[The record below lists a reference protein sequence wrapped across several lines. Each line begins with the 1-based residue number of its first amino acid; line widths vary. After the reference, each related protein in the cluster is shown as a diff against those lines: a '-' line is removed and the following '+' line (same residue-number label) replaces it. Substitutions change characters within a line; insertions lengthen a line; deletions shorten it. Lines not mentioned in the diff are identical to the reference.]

1 MKQGESGSHDSVQLG
16 HYSGGPSE
24 VFSKKFEDIK
34 RPSNSQRNSSHYSH
48 KLLLE
53 MTQDWRELAADKKR
67 RQQASI
73 PKEWILSNLP
83 SEDTLNVLE
92 FPETCGLLT
101 PQEVEI
107 TNTHVDVLLK
117 KLASA
122 EWSSVVVTT
131 AFAKRAIIA
140 HQLTNCLT
148 EIFID
153 RALIRAAEVDN
164 HLKTTGAIIGPLH
177 GLPISLKDQVSIK
190 GIESTIG
197 YASWV
202 GKYAE
207 RNAVLADVLE
217 ALGAVLYVKTN
228 IPQTLMWGE
237 TYNLIFGRTTNPSNR
252 SLTCGGS
259 SGGEGAL
266 IALKGAPI
274 GVGSD
279 IGGSIRIPS
288 AFCGTYGF
296 RPSTG
301 RVPYAGSA
309 NSLEGQDTLPSVL
322 GPLSNSI
329 DGLKTFIQGVLSQK
343 SWLRDPNVI
352 RKDWSEDEYR
362 LVEHGGG
369 KQLCFGIIWDDG
381 STVPH
386 PPIIRGLETAKKALL
401 AAGHQVID
409 WKPLEHQALIDI
421 AFSIF
426 RGGATKDFETV
437 SAESGEPRITSMVPG
452 QETTAHTDPVE
463 VKLDHSPS
471 TYDMW
476 QFHKTKRDL
485 RQAYLE
491 HWLATASET
500 GTGRPV
506 DAIIAPVAP
515 FTAVPHGKF
524 ATAAYTTV
532 WNVLD
537 YPALV
542 IPVSKVDQAL
552 DVKKPAH
559 EFLNELDESNYEF
572 YEPEAF
578 KDAPIA
584 FQVVGRTHEEEAV
597 LAMGE
602 IVDRALKAFH

>member
-1 MKQGESGSHDSVQLG
+1 MAQG
-16 HYSGGPSE
+16 
-24 VFSKKFEDIK
+24 
-34 RPSNSQRNSSHYSH
+34 
-48 KLLLE
+48 
-53 MTQDWRELAADKKR
+53 WRELAADKKR

-101 PQEVEI
+101 PQEVDI

-228 IPQTLMWGE
+228 IPQTLMVQ
-237 TYNLIFGRTTNPSNR
+237 FAF
-252 SLTCGGS
+252 GGS
-259 SGGEGAL
+259 NDS
-266 IALKGAPI
+266 
-274 GVGSD
+274 
-279 IGGSIRIPS
+279 SIRIPS

-352 RKDWSEDEYR
+352 RKGWSEDEYR

-401 AAGHQVID
+401 AAGHKVID
-409 WKPLEHQALIDI
+409 WKPLEHQALVDV

-426 RGGATKDFETV
+426 GGGATKDFEAV

-452 QETTAHTDPVE
+452 QETTTHTE
-463 VKLDHSPS
+463 LVKVKQGHSPS
-471 TYDMW
+471 AYDMW
-476 QFHKTKRDL
+476 QFHKRKRDL

-491 HWLATASET
+491 HWLATASDT

-506 DAIIAPVAP
+506 DAIVAPVAP
-515 FTAVPHGKF
+515 FTAVPHGKH
-524 ATAAYTTV
+524 ATVAYTTV

-572 YEPEAF
+572 YEPEVF

-602 IVDRALKAFH
+602 IVDRALKAIPLN